1 MQTVASRDALLRE
14 TNLDRQLSDPDS
26 ASGYLADSDSVKER
40 LVPHGSYYSID
51 SIIAGT
57 AGLARHPSGKLPA
70 GGGPPRGGRASEP
83 SVHTLEEAETETESP
98 GRPVPA
104 LDLEQIREGKETGS
118 TSSAGGDFDAM
129 HSGRD
134 REQAYEAGM
143 FGGLSM
149 AEAAHMH
156 HIDNAG
162 STAGT
167 LGGDSTQWGGSD
179 AGAGDFLG
187 SARSTGMHADAA
199 ASDADDSQDAVSVH
213 GAHSG
218 RDAAKVHQNG
228 AHTEADMLGGRGEE
242 DLSHAHSSS
251 SVSSPPAIKP
261 LDLPTGEHLRSSA
274 DKGGETGAPESAGG
288 DMFAGL
294 MLNG

>member
-1 MQTVASRDALLRE
+1 MQTVASKGPLLRE
-14 TNLDRQLSDPDS
+14 ANLDRQLSDPDS

-40 LVPHGSYYSID
+40 LAPHGSYSSID
-51 SIIAGT
+51 SIIAGA
-57 AGLARHPSGKLPA
+57 AGLVRHPSGKLPVGSGLPCA
-70 GGGPPRGGRASEP
+70 GRASEP
-83 SVHTLEEAETETESP
+83 SVHTLEEAGSEAEAS
-98 GRPVPA
+98 GHPVPA

-118 TSSAGGDFDAM
+118 TSSAGGNFDGT

-134 REQAYEAGM
+134 REQAYEPGM

-179 AGAGDFLG
+179 AGAGDILG
-187 SARSTGMHADAA
+187 SARSGGVHADVA
-199 ASDADDSQDAVSVH
+199 ASDADHSHDVVSIH

-218 RDAAKVHQNG
+218 RDMGEVHQNG
-228 AHTEADMLGGRGEE
+228 AHKEAVMLVVPGGDE
-242 DLSHAHSSS
+242 LAHAHSNS
-251 SVSSPPAIKP
+251 SVHSASSMSSPPAIKP
-261 LDLPTGEHLRSSA
+261 MELP
-274 DKGGETGAPESAGG
+274 GGAGAPESAGG